1 MFHPTLA
8 VTEILKLGWMF
19 SFNGVTYL
27 SVDNSSGQ
35 FVPRILKLFDIWTS
49 FFRGSIPF
57 SSVPLLHL

>member
-35 FVPRILKLFDIWTS
+35 FVPRILKLFDI
-49 FFRGSIPF
+49 
-57 SSVPLLHL
+57 